1 MRQGRKK
8 ARGKKQW
15 QEDQTIYND
24 NNNNS
29 QKELKT
35 HNKAEKKKE
44 KLLKIYLR
52 CYSII

>member
-1 MRQGRKK
+1 MRQGK
-8 ARGKKQW
+8 RGKKQW

-35 HNKAEKKKE
+35 HNKAEKKE
-44 KLLKIYLR
+44 KLLKIYISDA
-52 CYSII
+52 YSII